1 MEKRPGV
8 FLDRD
13 GTINEDFGYVVDPRR
28 LKLLPKAAEGIRLF
42 NEFGVPVAVV
52 SNQSAVGRGYCIE
65 EDVEEVNRALAS
77 LLEEHGAKVD
87 AFYYCPHHPE
97 ARIPAYRVACPFR
110 KPEPGMV
117 LRAAS
122 ELKVDPRKSYVIGDM
137 HSDLQ
142 LGRRVRARTVLVLT
156 GHGQETLEMVRRKE
170 IPKPN
175 FIAGDLSEAAWWVLE
190 DMDRRGLV

>member
-1 MEKRPGV
+1 MGKRPGV

-28 LKLLPKAAEGIRLF
+28 LVLLPRAAEGIKLLG
-42 NEFGVPVAVV
+42 EFGVPIVVV
-52 SNQSAVGRGYCIE
+52 SNQSAVGRGYCTE
-65 EDVEEVNRALAS
+65 EDVEEVNGALAS
-77 LLEEHGAKVD
+77 LLEGRGAKVD

-122 ELKVDPRKSYVIGDM
+122 EHGMDPKKSYVIGDM
-137 HSDLQ
+137 HSDIE
-142 LGRRVRARTVLVLT
+142 LGRRVKARTVLVLT
-156 GHGQETLEMVRRKE
+156 GRGEETLEMVKSKGA
-170 IPKPN
+170 PKPG
-175 FIAGDLSEAAWWVLE
+175 FVAKDLVEAAWWVLE
-190 DMDRRGLV
+190 DMDRRGLI

>member
-1 MEKRPGV
+1 MEKRAGI

-13 GTINEDFGYVVDPRR
+13 GTINEDFEYVVSPIR
-28 LKLLPKAAEGIRLF
+28 LELLPKAAEGIRLF
-42 NEFGVPVAVV
+42 NEFGILVAVV
-52 SNQSAVGRGYCIE
+52 SNQSAVGRGYCTE

-77 LLEEHGAKVD
+77 LLQEHGAKVD

-117 LRAAS
+117 LRAAF
-122 ELKVDPRKSYVIGDM
+122 ELRIDPRKSYVIGDM
-137 HSDLQ
+137 ASDIE
-142 LGRRVRARTVLVLT
+142 LGRRVRARTVLVRT
-156 GHGQETLEMVRRKE
+156 GHGNETLQRVRRKE
-170 IPKPN
+170 VPKPN
-175 FIAGDLSEAAWWVLE
+175 FVAEDLSEAAWWVLE

>member
-1 MEKRPGV
+1 MKKRPGV

-28 LKLLPKAAEGIRLF
+28 LVLLPKAAEGIKLLG
-42 NEFGVPVAVV
+42 EFGVPIVVV
-52 SNQSAVGRGYCIE
+52 SNQSAVGRGYCTE
-65 EDVEEVNRALAS
+65 EDVEEVNGALAS
-77 LLEEHGAKVD
+77 LLEERGAKVD

-122 ELKVDPRKSYVIGDM
+122 EHGIDPRKSYVVGDM
-137 HSDLQ
+137 HSDVE
-142 LGRRVRARTVLVLT
+142 LGRRVKARTVLVLT
-156 GHGQETLEMVRRKE
+156 GHGEETLEMVKRKE
-170 IPKPN
+170 APRPSFVAK
-175 FIAGDLSEAAWWVLE
+175 DLVEAAWWVLE
-190 DMDRRGLV
+190 DMDRRGLI

>member
-1 MEKRPGV
+1 MGKRPGV

-28 LKLLPKAAEGIRLF
+28 LVLLPGAAEGIKLLG
-42 NEFGVPVAVV
+42 EFGVPIVVV
-52 SNQSAVGRGYCIE
+52 SNQSAVGRGYCTE
-65 EDVEEVNRALAS
+65 EDVEEVNGALAS
-77 LLEEHGAKVD
+77 LLEGRGAKVD

-122 ELKVDPRKSYVIGDM
+122 EHGMDPKKSYVIGDM
-137 HSDLQ
+137 HSDIE
-142 LGRRVRARTVLVLT
+142 LGRRVKARTVLVLT
-156 GHGQETLEMVRRKE
+156 GRGEETLEMVKSKGA
-170 IPKPN
+170 PKPG
-175 FIAGDLSEAAWWVLE
+175 FVAKDLVEAAWWVLE
-190 DMDRRGLV
+190 DMDRRGLI